1 MDIMD
6 KLEDI
11 VEKILSDKKFA
22 AKFKK
27 DPVEAI
33 EGLLGVN
40 LPNAEIEKVVKAV
53 KAKVDFD
60 KIAGMIDGDGDGK
73 IDLEDVAGALGKL
86 GGMFGKK

>member
-11 VEKILSDKKFA
+11 VAKIKSDKKFA

-27 DPVEAI
+27 DPVEAL

-40 LPNAEIEKVVKAV
+40 LPNAQIDKVVKAV

-60 KIAGMIDGDGDGK
+60 KIGDMLDADGDGK
-73 IDLEDVAGALGKL
+73 LELDDVAGALGKL